1 VPADDEIGG
10 ARESVVFIVSRAK
23 LLVAKSLLV
32 SWRAACVG
40 AAALMLSAVT
50 LAYADELYVGGC
62 VGAGGGG
69 GGSGSG
75 AFSCVLRVGPAGH
88 PYIRTV
94 PQPQTEADKARQA
107 ERDHRW
113 VERCRPV
120 VGQDRYGV
128 PRYHYA
134 APGCDFGVVN

>member
-1 VPADDEIGG
+1 M
-10 ARESVVFIVSRAK
+10 VFIVSRAK
-23 LLVAKSLLV
+23 SLWA
-32 SWRAACVG
+32 SRRAAFVG
-40 AAALMLSAVT
+40 AAVLMLSAVP

-62 VGAGGGG
+62 VGAGAAGR
-69 GGSGSG
+69 GSG
-75 AFSCVLRVGPAGH
+75 AGAFNCVLRIGPAGD

-94 PQPQTEADKARQA
+94 PQPQNEADKARQA

-120 VGQDRYGV
+120 VAQDRFGV

-134 APGCDFGVVN
+134 APGCEFGVLN